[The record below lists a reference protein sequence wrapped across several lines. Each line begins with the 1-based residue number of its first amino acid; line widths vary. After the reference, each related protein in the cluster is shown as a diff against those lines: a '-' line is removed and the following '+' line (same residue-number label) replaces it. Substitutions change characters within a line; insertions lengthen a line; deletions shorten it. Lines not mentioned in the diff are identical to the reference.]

1 MSRVRL
7 PYYQVDAFTSQTF
20 RGNPA
25 GVCILTDWLP
35 DPVLQRIAAENNLSE
50 TAFFIRQDGFFHLR
64 WFTPAM
70 EVDLCGHATLA
81 PAFVLFAELGH
92 ADEIVR
98 FQTRSGWLSAS
109 RHGDLVELDFPARP
123 PLPCAIPDDLVAG
136 LGRKPQAVLRSRDF
150 VAVFE
155 SEAEVASITPD
166 FARLARLDCLG
177 TIVTAPGANSDFVSR
192 FFAPR
197 AGVPEDPV
205 TGSSHSSL
213 IPFWAARLGK
223 PELFARQISQRG
235 GELYCRSLGERVAIG
250 GRAVIYSRGE
260 LEVPLD

>member
-1 MSRVRL
+1 
-7 PYYQVDAFTSQTF
+7 
-20 RGNPA
+20 
-25 GVCILTDWLP
+25 
-35 DPVLQRIAAENNLSE
+35 
-50 TAFFIRQDGFFHLR
+50 
-64 WFTPAM
+64 
-70 EVDLCGHATLA
+70 
-81 PAFVLFAELGH
+81 
-92 ADEIVR
+92 
-98 FQTRSGWLSAS
+98 
-109 RHGDLVELDFPARP
+109 
-123 PLPCAIPDDLVAG
+123 LVAG

-177 TIVTAPGANSDFVSR
+177 TIVTAPGTNSDFVSR

-213 IPFWAARLGK
+213 VPFWAARLGK
-223 PELFARQISQRG
+223 PELFARQISHRG